1 LGLLVFI
8 RPNSPWV
15 INLSFLLFGLFLPDT
30 QTLAPSRPLPLAP
43 FPPSHLR
50 RHSESMEVERAA
62 AATAAGGSSAEMA
75 VDHATGPAAVEKP
88 RFDALMPSE
97 MSGGKPQ
104 FRKVPV
110 PQHRFAP
117 LKRCWMEIY
126 TPVYEHM
133 KVDIR
138 MNIKV
143 RDHPASIFPHFVLY
157 LSTKASLK
165 S

>member
-1 LGLLVFI
+1 
-8 RPNSPWV
+8 
-15 INLSFLLFGLFLPDT
+15 
-30 QTLAPSRPLPLAP
+30 
-43 FPPSHLR
+43 
-50 RHSESMEVERAA
+50 MEVERA
-62 AATAAGGSSAEMA
+62 TAAAEMA
-75 VDHATGPAAVEKP
+75 VDHAGAVEKP

-97 MSGGKPQ
+97 MSGGRPQ

-110 PQHRFAP
+110 PPHRFSP

-143 RDHPASIFPHFVLY
+143 KGSPSQRVTFEHKKPGSHRRLNSELVICAIASY
-157 LSTKASLK
+157 YAW
-165 S
+165 

>member
-1 LGLLVFI
+1 
-8 RPNSPWV
+8 
-15 INLSFLLFGLFLPDT
+15 
-30 QTLAPSRPLPLAP
+30 
-43 FPPSHLR
+43 
-50 RHSESMEVERAA
+50 MEVERAA
-62 AATAAGGSSAEMA
+62 AATVAGGSSAEMA

-126 TPVYEHM
+126 TPVYEHV

-138 MNIKV
+138 LNIKV
-143 RDHPASIFPHFVLY
+143 GDHPESI
-157 LSTKASLK
+157 SSLRFIFEHK
-165 S
+165 SLV